1 MTVIRH
7 KLSVNKKF
15 PVDRILYVETLDSR
29 EVLDYSL
36 QIPKYE
42 LKNYTDNEK
51 LRLVMREDLE
61 SQE

>member
-7 KLSVNKKF
+7 RLSVNKKF

-42 LKNYTDNEK
+42 LKNYTDN
-51 LRLVMREDLE
+51 
-61 SQE
+61 